1 MYFVDNEVFV
11 DDRIIT
17 PESEGRLHKA
27 LAKIRQAAAKGYS
40 NISPQKA
47 KVMTL
52 GEMNQLKP
60 TVL

>member
-1 MYFVDNEVFV
+1 MYFVDDEVFV

-17 PESEGRLHKA
+17 AESEGRLHKA
-27 LAKIRQAAAKGYS
+27 LSKIRQAAAKGNS

-52 GEMNQLKP
+52 GEMN
-60 TVL
+60 